1 MTYQGFAIALIA
13 TGVLT
18 ACQSKEIERTEAEVA
33 PAETAQEE
41 TAALDSITVTGS
53 TSLNRVRQTPQFSG
67 LTSAD
72 VAGVPAPPPPPPS
85 PLLQAEPVDRERF
98 EDVEIN
104 PVKLVSEEPV
114 STFSIDVDTASYA
127 VARRYLN
134 DGVLPPT
141 DAIRI
146 EELINYFDYTYP
158 RPEEDGHPFATHV
171 TVTPSPWA
179 EGRDLIHI
187 GVQGY
192 DLVPEERPP
201 LNLTL
206 LVDVSGSM
214 NSPDKL
220 PLARNALRLLVDQMD
235 ENDTISIVV
244 YASAAGTVL
253 EPTPGNEKTR
263 ILGALDNLS
272 AGGSTAGGEGLRRA
286 YALAEQSFIEDGVNR
301 IMMVTDGDF
310 NVGITQD
317 ERLED
322 FVTRKRESGVYLS
335 VMGFGRG
342 NYNDQLMQTIAQAGN
357 GTAGYIDTLSEARKW
372 MDDDLSS
379 NLFPIADDVKIQ
391 VEFNPA
397 AVAEYRLIG
406 YETRILNREDF
417 NNDQVDAGDIGAGA
431 SVTAIYEI
439 TPVGSDARQIDPSRY
454 ATAEPAIGIREEL
467 AFLKLRYKRPGEDDS
482 TLVTEPIMAT
492 ARLAS
497 LRDANDTVRFSTAV
511 AAYGQIL
518 RTDPYM
524 SDSFGWDEI
533 IGLANSAKGPDE
545 FGYRAEFVQL
555 ARSARAAAA
564 QATLETGGSGEGRR

>member
-1 MTYQGFAIALIA
+1 MKYQGFVIALVA
-13 TGVLT
+13 AGVLA
-18 ACQSKEIERTEAEVA
+18 ACQSQETERTEADVA
-33 PAETAQEE
+33 PAEAIVEE
-41 TAALDSITVTGS
+41 AEPTFDRITVTANKVD
-53 TSLNRVRQTPQFSG
+53 NRVRQAPQA
-67 LTSAD
+67 LALAD
-72 VAGVPAPPPPPPS
+72 AAGVPAPPPPPS
-85 PLLQAEPVDRERF
+85 PLIQGEPADRERY
-98 EDVEIN
+98 EDVDIN

-127 VARRYLN
+127 VARGYLN
-134 DGVLPPT
+134 DGVLPPA

-158 RPEEDGHPFATHV
+158 RPEAGGHPFATHV

-179 EGRDLIHI
+179 DGRDLIHI

-192 DLVPEERPP
+192 NLVPEERPP

-220 PLARNALRLLVDQMD
+220 PLARKALKLLVDQMD
-235 ENDTISIVV
+235 ENDTISMVV

-253 EPTPGNEKTR
+253 EPTSGDQKTK

-286 YALAEQSFIEDGVNR
+286 YALAEQSFKEDGVNR

-357 GTAGYIDTLSEARKW
+357 GTAGYIDTLAEARKW

-417 NNDQVDAGDIGAGA
+417 NNDKVDAGDIGAGA

-454 ATAEPAIGIREEL
+454 AVEEPAVGITEEM
-467 AFLKLRYKRPGEDDS
+467 AFLKLRYKRPGESDS
-482 TLVTEPIMAT
+482 TLVTEPIMAS
-492 ARLAS
+492 ARLTS
-497 LRDANDTVRFSTAV
+497 LRDANETVRFSTAV
-511 AAYGQIL
+511 AAYGQML

-555 ARSARAAAA
+555 ARAAKTAAA
-564 QATLETGGSGEGRR
+564 QAALETGGSGEGAR

>member
-220 PLARNALRLLVDQMD
+220 PLARNALKLLVDQMD

-397 AVAEYRLIG
+397 AVAE
-406 YETRILNREDF
+406 
-417 NNDQVDAGDIGAGA
+417 
-431 SVTAIYEI
+431 
-439 TPVGSDARQIDPSRY
+439 
-454 ATAEPAIGIREEL
+454 
-467 AFLKLRYKRPGEDDS
+467 
-482 TLVTEPIMAT
+482 
-492 ARLAS
+492 
-497 LRDANDTVRFSTAV
+497 
-511 AAYGQIL
+511 
-518 RTDPYM
+518 
-524 SDSFGWDEI
+524 
-533 IGLANSAKGPDE
+533 
-545 FGYRAEFVQL
+545 
-555 ARSARAAAA
+555 
-564 QATLETGGSGEGRR
+564 

>member
-13 TGVLT
+13 AGVLT

-220 PLARNALRLLVDQMD
+220 PLARNALKLLVDQMD

-357 GTAGYIDTLSEARKW
+357 GTAGYIDTLAEARKW

-454 ATAEPAIGIREEL
+454 ATAEPAIGITEEL

-497 LRDANDTVRFSTAV
+497 LRDANGTVRFSTAV
-511 AAYGQIL
+511 AAYGQML

-555 ARSARAAAA
+555 ARSARTAAA
-564 QATLETGGSGEGRR
+564 QATLETGSSGEGAG

>member
-1 MTYQGFAIALIA
+1 MTYRGSIIAFIA
-13 TGVLT
+13 AGVLA
-18 ACQSKEIERTEAEVA
+18 ACQSSEPVPGETTEAAAEPALESVVVTGSSNKISDRARPQQDYSVGGAVALAEVA
-33 PAETAQEE
+33 
-41 TAALDSITVTGS
+41 
-53 TSLNRVRQTPQFSG
+53 
-67 LTSAD
+67 
-72 VAGVPAPPPPPPS
+72 PAPPPPPPAPS
-85 PLLQAEPVDRERF
+85 AQIEPADRERY

-114 STFSIDVDTASYA
+114 STFSIDVDTASYS

-158 RPEEDGHPFATHV
+158 RPDAGDHPFATHV
-171 TVTPSPWA
+171 SVTPSPWA

-187 GVQGY
+187 GIQGY

-220 PLARNALRLLVDQMD
+220 PLARKALKLLVDQMD
-235 ENDTISIVV
+235 ENDTISMVV

-253 EPTPGNEKTR
+253 EPTPGDQKTK

-317 ERLED
+317 ERMED

-357 GTAGYIDTLSEARKW
+357 GTAGYIDTLAEARKW

-391 VEFNPA
+391 IEFNPA
-397 AVAEYRLIG
+397 AVVEYRLIG

-454 ATAEPAIGIREEL
+454 ATTPPAVGITEEM
-467 AFLKLRYKRPGEDDS
+467 AFLKLRYKRPGEADS
-482 TLVTEPIMAT
+482 TLVTEPIMAS

-497 LRDANDTVRFSTAV
+497 LRDADETVRFSTAV
-511 AAYGQIL
+511 AAYGQML

-533 IGLANSAKGPDE
+533 IALANSAKGPDA

-555 ARSARAAAA
+555 ARAAKTAAA
-564 QATLETGGSGEGRR
+564 QAALETGGSGEGSR